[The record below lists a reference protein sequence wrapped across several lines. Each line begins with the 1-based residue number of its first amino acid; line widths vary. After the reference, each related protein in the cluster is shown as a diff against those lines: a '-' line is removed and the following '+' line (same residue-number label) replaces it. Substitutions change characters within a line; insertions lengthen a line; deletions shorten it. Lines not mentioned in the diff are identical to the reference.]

1 MKKFLSILVV
11 NLFIFNLAF
20 SIERSKIEVK
30 NGVFIEDV
38 ESFGTFNEINIAPHG
53 MFKARHSQFTQ
64 MSKYDFKNNRFLE
77 HYKCDVETGNIE

>member
-1 MKKFLSILVV
+1 MKKLFLSILVV

-53 MFKARHSQFTQ
+53 MFKERHSQFTQ
-64 MSKYDFKNNRFLE
+64 MSKYSQEKIGMIFVTQKGMMD
-77 HYKCDVETGNIE
+77 